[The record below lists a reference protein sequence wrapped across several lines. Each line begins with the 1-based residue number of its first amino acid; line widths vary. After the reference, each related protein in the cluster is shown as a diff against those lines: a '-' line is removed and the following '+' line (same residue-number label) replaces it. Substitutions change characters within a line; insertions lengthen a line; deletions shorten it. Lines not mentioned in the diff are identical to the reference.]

1 MKYLWLPWY
10 WPTWTMF
17 GVGWCLARLPL
28 GLQYLVGRLIAH
40 VFFSLVPR
48 RKAIIQVNLL
58 LAFPEL
64 TVVQRDEMTRKTIEE
79 FSRSMVETLFVW
91 FRGVHALLERVNISG
106 LEQLRNHEFEQGTIL
121 LGAHFASLDLCGTA
135 VSQRSPFQITYRD
148 IKNPVA
154 NYLAVSRRRRA
165 YEKLYLATELKTVV
179 NELRNGKTVWFATDQ
194 DMGTRKATCFAPF
207 FGVEASTITTPFR
220 LARLT
225 GARVVLMTHTRNNRE
240 RTWDVELHPIELS
253 KLAAPD
259 CYVADATNVNRVIEQ
274 VIRSQPAQYFWVH
287 RRFKTMANGQRR
299 DYRLQ
304 KSGHSTRVSHSG

>member
-1 MKYLWLPWY
+1 ML
-10 WPTWTMF
+10 F
-17 GVGWCLARLPL
+17 GFGWCVARLPL
-28 GLQYLVGRLIAH
+28 GFQYIVGRLIARA
-40 VFFSLVPR
+40 FFSLVRR
-48 RKAIIQVNLL
+48 RKAIIRVNLQ

-64 TVVQRDEMTRKTIEE
+64 TVLQRDELTRKTIDE
-79 FSRSMVETLFVW
+79 FSRSMIETLFVW
-91 FRGVHALLERVNISG
+91 FRGVHSLLERVNISG
-106 LEQLRNHEFEQGTIL
+106 LEQLRNQEHAQGTIL

-135 VSQRSPFQITYRD
+135 ISQRSPFQITYRD

-154 NYLAVSRRRRA
+154 NFFAVSRRRRA

-179 NELRNGKTVWFATDQ
+179 NELRDGKTVWFASDQ

-207 FGVEASTITTPFR
+207 FGVQASTIITPFR

-225 GARVVLMTHTRNNRE
+225 GSRVVLMAHTRNNKE

-253 KLAAPD
+253 KLAEPD
-259 CYVADATNVNRVIEQ
+259 CYIADATNVNRVIEQ

-299 DYRLQ
+299 DYRFAEIG
-304 KSGHSTRVSHSG
+304 SVD

>member
-1 MKYLWLPWY
+1 MKHLWLPWY
-10 WPTWTMF
+10 WPTWTLF
-17 GVGWCLARLPL
+17 GLGWCIARLPL
-28 GLQYLVGRLIAH
+28 GLQYTLGRWVAR
-40 VFFSLVPR
+40 VFFSWVPR
-48 RKAIIQVNLL
+48 RKAVIRVNLQ

-64 TVVQRDEMTRKTIEE
+64 TPLQRDELTRSTIDE

-91 FRGVHALLERVNISG
+91 FRGIDTLLERVNVSG
-106 LEQLRNHEFEQGTIL
+106 LEQLRPSEHSQGTIL

-135 VSQRSPFQITYRD
+135 VSHRSPFQITYRD

-154 NYLAVSRRRRA
+154 NYFAVSRRSRA

-179 NELRNGKTVWFATDQ
+179 NELRRGKTVWIAIDQ

-225 GARVVLMTHTRNNRE
+225 GARVVLMAHTRNNKE
-240 RTWDVELHPIELS
+240 RTWDVELLPIELS
-253 KLAAPD
+253 KLAVPE
-259 CYVADATNVNRVIEQ
+259 CYLADATDVNRVIEQ
-274 VIRSQPAQYFWVH
+274 LIRSQPAQYFWVH

-299 DYRLQ
+299 DYRI
-304 KSGHSTRVSHSG
+304 T

>member
-1 MKYLWLPWY
+1 MKHLWLPWH
-10 WPTWTMF
+10 WPIWALF
-17 GVGWCLARLPL
+17 GAGWCVARLPL
-28 GLQYLVGRLIAH
+28 GLQYRVGRLIAR

-48 RKAIIQVNLL
+48 RKAIIRVNLQ

-64 TVVQRDEMTRKTIEE
+64 SPSQRDELTRSTIDE

-91 FRGVHALLERVNISG
+91 FRGVRTLLERVNVSG
-106 LEQLRNHEFEQGTIL
+106 LEHLSNHEHSQGTIL

-135 VSQRSPFQITYRD
+135 VSQISPFQITYRD

-154 NYLAVSRRRRA
+154 NQFAVNCRRRA

-179 NELRNGKTVWFATDQ
+179 NELRDGKTVWIATDQ

-207 FGVEASTITTPFR
+207 FGVKVSTITTPFR

-225 GARVVLMTHTRNNRE
+225 GARVVLMTHTRNNEE
-240 RTWDVELHPIELS
+240 RTWDVELLPIELS
-253 KLAAPD
+253 KLAAPE

-299 DYRLQ
+299 DYRFKEF
-304 KSGHSTRVSHSG
+304 KSRD